1 VTILVWLAIGAAIGA
16 AAILILRVE
25 TTSGKALIIG
35 AGIVGA
41 LAGGIAAGRGA
52 VGDDPWRTTALIV
65 AAAGAI
71 LLVGIV
77 NLFRHRPAA

>member
-1 VTILVWLAIGAAIGA
+1 MTILVWLAIGAAIGSA
-16 AAILILRVE
+16 ATLILRVE
-25 TTSGKALIIG
+25 TASGKMLIVG

-52 VGDDPWRTTALIV
+52 IEGDPFRTTALIV

-71 LLVGIV
+71 LLVGLV
-77 NLFRHRPAA
+77 NIFRHRPAA

>member
-1 VTILVWLAIGAAIGA
+1 VTILVWLVIGAAIGIA
-16 AAILILRVE
+16 ATFILRVE
-25 TTSGKALIIG
+25 TASGKMLIAG

-41 LAGGIAAGRGA
+41 LAGGIAAGRGG
-52 VGDDPWRTTALIV
+52 VEDDPWRTTALIV

-77 NLFRHRPAA
+77 NIFRHRPAA